1 MGFGG
6 EFIFAENLDEG
17 RLFVAGNKGFMPVE
31 DITFTTRKDIPI
43 KRIALYKDEK
53 QIKKDYFAFWK
64 KSRTNV
70 YIEEFAEIL
79 KKSFDDI

>member
-31 DITFTTRKDIPI
+31 DITFTTRKDISI
-43 KRIALYKDEK
+43 KRIALYREEK
-53 QIKKDYFAFWK
+53 QTKKDYFAFWK

>member
-31 DITFTTRKDIPI
+31 DITFTTRKDISI
-43 KRIALYKDEK
+43 KELL
-53 QIKKDYFAFWK
+53 
-64 KSRTNV
+64 
-70 YIEEFAEIL
+70 YIEMKIKL
-79 KKSFDDI
+79 KKIILHFGKK

>member
-31 DITFTTRKDIPI
+31 DITFTTRKDI
-43 KRIALYKDEK
+43 
-53 QIKKDYFAFWK
+53 
-64 KSRTNV
+64 
-70 YIEEFAEIL
+70 
-79 KKSFDDI
+79 